1 MNINYIYDLAVSCF
15 SCCFWR
21 FRLPGVLEGV
31 KTDRATWEINEAAL
45 RDEVACISHKVFIKV
60 SWNSELPHKSVNL
73 SFIIRPCPI
82 LVGTLSMAKTTK
94 LQIKMS

>member
-1 MNINYIYDLAVSCF
+1 MYIYIYICMNINYIYDLAVSCF

-45 RDEVACISHKVFIKV
+45 RDEVAFISHKVFIKL
-60 SWNSELPHKSVNL
+60 SWSSELPHKSVNL
-73 SFIIRPCPI
+73 SFMITNTNI
-82 LVGTLSMAKTTK
+82 S
-94 LQIKMS
+94 